1 MTKLRVLDLFSGIG
15 GFSLGLERTGG
26 FETAAFCEYED
37 FPRQVLAKHWPDV
50 PCFPDVRELKG
61 EDVDGSI
68 DVICGGYPCQPFSQ
82 AGKRRG
88 KEDDRHLWP
97 EFSRLVAE
105 LRPAWVIG
113 ENVAGHISMGL
124 DDVLSDLERQGYA
137 CRTFVIPAC
146 ATGAPHRRDRVWTI
160 ASRND
165 ADADSIRS
173 HRAAKHVIRG
183 CEPSDRQIS
192 LFGSFC
198 EVLAGSG
205 GASVGEASDVADAD
219 IDERRPLKSC
229 GSGDQRQDDPGG
241 IQGRE
246 ESTGQSGKRS
256 QLGTVADASELQ
268 RDGSA
273 EYRKQGQRQ
282 IQKSGKRGRAQ
293 LVADASG
300 VNAQGQQSSGADTQ
314 KRAQPRERSI
324 GSRSYGVGRGR
335 PKPGMGGMADG
346 LPSRMDGPCR
356 WPDEPDIGRVANG
369 VKNRANRLKALGN
382 AVVPQVVEMIGRT
395 ILEAEKQEK

>member
-1 MTKLRVLDLFSGIG
+1 
-15 GFSLGLERTGG
+15 
-26 FETAAFCEYED
+26 
-37 FPRQVLAKHWPDV
+37 
-50 PCFPDVRELKG
+50 
-61 EDVDGSI
+61 
-68 DVICGGYPCQPFSQ
+68 
-82 AGKRRG
+82 
-88 KEDDRHLWP
+88 
-97 EFSRLVAE
+97 
-105 LRPAWVIG
+105 
-113 ENVAGHISMGL
+113 MGL

-282 IQKSGKRGRAQ
+282 VQKSGKRGRAQ